1 MRNPTLL
8 LLLSLASAP
17 AWAAPSAEDDI
28 QTLEAMDRVQAA
40 AAEKAA
46 PSVVQITVERSPA
59 TKRELSQ
66 TDRMRLGLRGYVPNG
81 YYARPDGPVTGV
93 VIAPGLV
100 ATSEWNL
107 AGEGAVEVTDHL
119 GRTFSAERV
128 GRDEALRVAL
138 LRVMDKGAL
147 KPLERSTHSI
157 RPGRSLLLLA
167 RNPGGALT
175 LTRGIVSGLSRERGA
190 AFTHSCR
197 TSYGNVGGALLDL
210 EGNLLGVA
218 VRHDDRAR
226 QGQSSGVG
234 FGARLSRI
242 LPNLEALA
250 KGEVIPAPPRAFLGI
265 GLDQRYTGDG
275 VRVGRVIEGTAAQ
288 KVGIR
293 PGDVILVFN
302 SVKIEHFNQLVEEI
316 LKLAVG
322 TEIIVTVKRG
332 DEEIDYTVQLGV
344 RPEDQKK
351 K

>member
-17 AWAAPSAEDDI
+17 AWAAPAEDDVK
-28 QTLEAMDRVQAA
+28 TLEAMDRVQAA

-46 PSVVQITVERSPA
+46 ASVVMIKVERSPA
-59 TKRELSQ
+59 AKRELSQ
-66 TDRMRLGLRGYVPNG
+66 TDRLRLGLRGYVPNG

-119 GRTFSAERV
+119 GRTFGAERV

-138 LRVMDKGAL
+138 LRVADEGAL
-147 KPLERSTHSI
+147 KPLEASSQTV

-167 RNPGGALT
+167 RNELGALT

-210 EGNLLGVA
+210 EGNLLGIA

-234 FGARLSRI
+234 FGARLARI
-242 LPNLEALA
+242 IPNLELMA

-265 GLDQRYTGDG
+265 GLDQRYSGEG

-351 K
+351 N